1 MGLFG
6 AGDPP
11 CPAGSICSGQAK
23 TNVGRTYRTVTKPAR
38 GGKPGTKVKQAV
50 NTGTPIYHASAT
62 KLNPDGTSTTDVYII
77 KDNKWQ
83 KAATTNDG
91 GKTYTYD
98 DNVAGA
104 GLKKELS
111 NPNGAI
117 HKNVDAGINK
127 AADKEGIPKEDKDK
141 LLDTNPNTA
150 STDENEGESQPSG
163 EPSKPAPGAN
173 EGIKGMDARY
183 PEDIGSTKQDIIK
196 FDMLEY
202 RPSKFEDSPAVDTAS
217 VIGSVFLAVPGGIQD
232 QSSANWTGESMDPM
246 QKALAK
252 SAFDLIGSNNIGEEI
267 SKQIGD
273 MKKNLE
279 KGGGEMKQMI
289 QGIFAGKAAGVG
301 NQIFQRGQG
310 QIMNPNME
318 LLFNG
323 PSLRQFS
330 FNFLL
335 APRSASEQEQVVN
348 IIRFFKQGMSPI
360 KSEANLFLKSPNTFR
375 LRYIHRKSG
384 EDSEHKFLTKF
395 KECALTSTG
404 VNYTPNTN
412 YATFPDGGMVAYQL
426 ALTFQELEPIF
437 NNDYAKVEE
446 GSIGY

>member
-11 CPAGSICSGQAK
+11 CPKGSICSGQAK
-23 TNVGRTYRTVTKPAR
+23 TNVGRTYRTVKKPAR
-38 GGKPGTKVKQAV
+38 GGRPSTEVKQAV

-117 HKNVDAGINK
+117 HKNVDAGVNK
-127 AADKEGIPKEDKDK
+127 AADKAGVPKKDKDT

-173 EGIKGMDARY
+173 EGIKGGTY
-183 PEDIGSTKQDIIK
+183 PVDIGSTKQDIIK

-202 RPSKFEDSPAVDTAS
+202 RPSEFKDNRPAVDTAKIIET
-217 VIGSVFLAVPGGIQD
+217 VILAVPGGIQD
-232 QSSANWTGESMDPM
+232 QSNANWTAESMDPM
-246 QKALAK
+246 QKAAAKAAFNVIGRGNEGVNQAIADAK
-252 SAFDLIGSNNIGEEI
+252 SAFEN
-267 SKQIGD
+267 
-273 MKKNLE
+273 
-279 KGGGEMKQMI
+279 GGGEMKQI
-289 QGIFAGKAAGVG
+289 VQGIFAGKAAGVG
-301 NQIFQRGQG
+301 NQVFQRGQG

-323 PSLRQFS
+323 PSVRQFS

-335 APRSASEQEQVVN
+335 APRSKTEQDQVVN
-348 IIRFFKQGMSPI
+348 IIRFFKQGMSPT
-360 KSEANLFLKSPNTFR
+360 KSEANMFLKSPNTFR